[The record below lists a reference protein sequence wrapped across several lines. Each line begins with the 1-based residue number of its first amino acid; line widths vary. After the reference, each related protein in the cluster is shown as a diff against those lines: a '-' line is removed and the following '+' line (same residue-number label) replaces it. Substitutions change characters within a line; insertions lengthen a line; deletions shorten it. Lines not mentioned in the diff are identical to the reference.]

1 MNDLWSWSAADLA
14 SGIAAGQITSV
25 EATESALA
33 RMDAVNP
40 AINAVVDP
48 LHDHAMEAARAADAT
63 LRRTG
68 PLGALH
74 GVPVTVKIN
83 VDYGGRATTNGVV
96 AYQDLI
102 APEDGSV
109 VRNLK
114 ASGAVIIGRTNT
126 PCYSMRGFTSNDLH
140 GATKNP
146 HDPTLTPG
154 GSSGGA
160 GAATASGI
168 GAMGHGND
176 IGGSIRHPAYCNAI
190 YGLRP
195 TAGVVPAYNPGQLAE
210 RYIVS
215 QMAAVQGPHAR
226 TMEDIR
232 LAMLAFQ
239 QPDPRDIWQVPTD
252 GVFAPVAHRP
262 CRVALHAETDEARV
276 DPEVT
281 AAIRLAGEMLSEA
294 GYEVVE
300 TTPPS
305 LWETMEF
312 WLLLL
317 GNEMR
322 AGLGP
327 LMEENGDWKM
337 KRAYRLLTDGIPLIE
352 DRDGFLKAYAQRS
365 TLLRKWQLFFEEFP
379 LLLTAVT
386 WAKPMVDDYDV
397 SDGADAD
404 WFRRV
409 YAPISGTP
417 TIGLPGLSV
426 PVGARPGLP
435 MGVQLVAGRHADR
448 RLLEAGVALERAIGP
463 QMPVDPAG
471 TVVKQ

>member
-1 MNDLWSWSAADLA
+1 MTELWSWSAAELA
-14 SGIAAGQITSV
+14 AAIAQGTITSV

-33 RMDAVNP
+33 RMDAANP

-48 LHDHAMEAARAADAT
+48 LHEQAMEAARAADET
-63 LRRTG
+63 LARTG
-68 PLGALH
+68 PMGPLH

-96 AYQDLI
+96 AYKDLI

-140 GATKNP
+140 GHTKNP
-146 HDPTLTPG
+146 HNPAITPG

-160 GAATASGI
+160 GAATAAGI

-195 TAGVVPAYNPGQLAE
+195 TVGYLPAYNPSQLSE
-210 RYIVS
+210 RFIVS
-215 QMAAVQGPHAR
+215 QMSSVQGPHAR

-232 LAMLAFQ
+232 LAMQALQA
-239 QPDPRDIWQVPTD
+239 PDARDIWQIPCQ
-252 GVFAPVAHRP
+252 GVFEPVGHRP

-276 DPEVT
+276 DPEVS
-281 AAIRLAGEMLSEA
+281 AAIRKAGEILSDA

-300 TTPPS
+300 TRPPS
-305 LWETMEF
+305 LWEAMEY
-312 WLLLL
+312 WLLML
-317 GNEMR
+317 GNEMQ

-327 LMEENGDWKM
+327 LIEENGDWKM
-337 KRAYRLLTDGIPLIE
+337 KRGYSLFFGDIESIE
-352 DRDGFLKAYAQRS
+352 DRDGFLKAFARRS
-365 TLLRKWQLFFEEFP
+365 ELLRKWQTFFDEFP
-379 LLLTAVT
+379 LLTAVT
-386 WAKPMVDDYDV
+386 WARPMPDEFDV
-397 SDGADAD
+397 SDEVEPD

-409 YAPISGTP
+409 YAPSSGTP
-417 TIGLPGLSV
+417 TLGLPGLSV
-426 PVGARPGLP
+426 PVGAEPGRP
-435 MGVQLVAGRHADR
+435 MGVQLVTARHGDR
-448 RLLEAGVALERAIGP
+448 RLLEAGVVLERSIGP
-463 QMPVDPAG
+463 RTPVDPVGAG
-471 TVVKQ
+471 